1 MQSSRIT
8 APGWVTRVEPSGTF
22 ASLVA
27 LRDEFLAAT
36 SNAAGLRSYLAL
48 EDDVPL
54 VEVQARIAAI
64 EANPSVVAIGQLF
77 ELLQALEMQLVLRD
91 SAVSDQPVESAS
103 GDYMPKGAW

>member
-1 MQSSRIT
+1 MQYPIHLLDQLPQQLKAIRKSRKLSQT
-8 APGWVTRVEPSGTF
+8 QLAQKLGVT
-22 ASLVA
+22 
-27 LRDEFLAAT
+27 
-36 SNAAGLRSYLAL
+36 
-48 EDDVPL
+48 
-54 VEVQARIAAI
+54 QARIAAI